1 MLLVNDVIRE
11 KGWNRLDFMYLSC
24 KENIS
29 FSNMLTLN
37 VCLLC
42 VSRNFKCIFVNMLYI
57 YINDIQYYSLMMDGL
72 LSHETDGKFMQLYIV
87 ISLMQ

>member
-1 MLLVNDVIRE
+1 MFLVNDVIRE
-11 KGWNRLDFMYLSC
+11 KGWNHMYLSC

-29 FSNMLTLN
+29 FSHIIMLTLN

-57 YINDIQYYSLMMDGL
+57 YIIDIKYCSLMMDGL
-72 LSHETDGKFMQLYIV
+72 IFHETDGKFMQLNIV
-87 ISLMQ
+87 ISFMQ